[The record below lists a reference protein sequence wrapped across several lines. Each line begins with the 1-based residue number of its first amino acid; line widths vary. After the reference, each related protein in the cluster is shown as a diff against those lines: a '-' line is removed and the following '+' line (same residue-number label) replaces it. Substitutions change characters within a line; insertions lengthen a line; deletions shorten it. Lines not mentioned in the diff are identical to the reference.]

1 MYFACLSGCL
11 FVYLYPINVKT
22 AEMIGPKFCV
32 GPHVAPVK
40 VVENVKNLP
49 RFSLNFW
56 TFWKSA
62 KFFDEIHELFC
73 FVVHKENGFTIK
85 IGDVRE
91 AP

>member
-49 RFSLNFW
+49 RFSLNF
-56 TFWKSA
+56 
-62 KFFDEIHELFC
+62 
-73 FVVHKENGFTIK
+73 
-85 IGDVRE
+85 
-91 AP
+91 